1 MIVVPELKRIDVAQ
15 HRSNNQLSRKTLSR
29 LPDIPLRDTVP
40 PRLWRAGASTT
51 FISLRSAA
59 VEIVVAGAQQANSR

>member
-15 HRSNNQLSRKTLSR
+15 HRGNNQLSRKTLSR

-51 FISLRSAA
+51 FIGSDRRQ
-59 VEIVVAGAQQANSR
+59 VEIVVAGA